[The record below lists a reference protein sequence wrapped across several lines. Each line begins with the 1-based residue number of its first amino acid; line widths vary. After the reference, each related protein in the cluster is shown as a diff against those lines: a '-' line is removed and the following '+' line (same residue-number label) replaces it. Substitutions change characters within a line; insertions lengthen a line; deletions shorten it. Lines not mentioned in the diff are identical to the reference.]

1 MNRMPSEAKQE
12 HLQWRRDKILE
23 LSSKGVSEREI
34 VRLKSRLQQQAE
46 WLDQHHKHR
55 EDAIRGR
62 LAEKDQQI
70 NVLLRKD
77 ALNTDSIS
85 IRQTCICNEGDR
97 DSKEEFSFLI
107 VFRWFWYI

>member
-1 MNRMPSEAKQE
+1 MPSEAKQE

-85 IRQTCICNEGDR
+85 ALSDKLAFVM
-97 DSKEEFSFLI
+97 KEIGTLKKNSHF
-107 VFRWFWYI
+107 

>member
-85 IRQTCICNEGDR
+85 ALSDKLAFVM
-97 DSKEEFSFLI
+97 KEIETLKKNSHF
-107 VFRWFWYI
+107 

>member
-55 EDAIRGR
+55 EDAIRKRSTNQRSSTQRCFEHR
-62 LAEKDQQI
+62 L
-70 NVLLRKD
+70 NLC
-77 ALNTDSIS
+77 T

>member
-85 IRQTCICNEGDR
+85 ALSDKLAFVM
-97 DSKEEFSFLI
+97 KEIGTLKKNSHF
-107 VFRWFWYI
+107 